1 MKNTPEAKPNRA
13 AERARS
19 SFMPLG
25 AAKLIAVRSR

>member
-1 MKNTPEAKPNRA
+1 MKKTPEAKPNWA

-25 AAKLIAVRSR
+25 PAKEMAVRSR